1 MYRSCDLLLQK
12 PVPRACAVIL
22 IAVSSLT
29 RVTSAQVSAGTS
41 VPPASVFQPVAGLPA
56 SRAYVDYLQ
65 AFALA
70 NEGSK
75 PEALHLL
82 AESLRLQPGQ
92 NPASALAFELLMEE
106 RADTPLKLLGHTG
119 EITAVS
125 YNLDGTKIL
134 TASAD
139 HTARIWDA
147 RTGAQLTA
155 PLEHGAAVESAAFS
169 PDSKRVITGSA
180 DSKVRIW
187 DALSGK
193 LTSGPL
199 SLNGAVV
206 CVSFSPDGKMIA
218 AGTDDGKLRTW
229 N

>member
-1 MYRSCDLLLQK
+1 MYRFCDLLPHK
-12 PVPRACAVIL
+12 PVSRGFSLMLVSL
-22 IAVSSLT
+22 SSLPCI
-29 RVTSAQVSAGTS
+29 TSAQVTAGTS
-41 VPPASVFQPVAGLPA
+41 APPASVFQPAAELPA

-82 AESLRLQPGQ
+82 AESLRLQPEH
-92 NPASALAFELLMEE
+92 NPASALAFELLMEQ
-106 RADTPLKLLGHTG
+106 RADTPLRLLGHTG

-155 PLEHGAAVESAAFS
+155 PLEHDAAVESAAFS
-169 PDSKRVITGSA
+169 PDSKYGMR
-180 DSKVRIW
+180 
-187 DALSGK
+187 
-193 LTSGPL
+193 
-199 SLNGAVV
+199 
-206 CVSFSPDGKMIA
+206 
-218 AGTDDGKLRTW
+218 
-229 N
+229 